1 MNMKEKIKNILFI
14 ISIFYSVV
22 IIVSMIFTTIN
33 MVDIVDLSDTRENKS
48 KLKEYKAQVS
58 LLEEN
63 KCTKM
68 INKIIKHY
76 EETSYDGNVK
86 IKEMFNYDFDDSLLS
101 YYGDTQKACNISE
114 EDAKKYNLPF
124 KFVAAS
130 IQRDELYQRYYF
142 QYELNFRD
150 IYMRDIGQAVL
161 TGIEYNINRSNIL
174 EIISDLIEISSR
186 EVIVNE

>member
-1 MNMKEKIKNILFI
+1 MKEKIKNILFI

-22 IIVSMIFTTIN
+22 IIISMIFVTTN
-33 MVDIVDLSDTRENKS
+33 MVDSVDLSDTRENKS
-48 KLKEYKAQVS
+48 KLKEYKEQVS

-63 KCTKM
+63 KCTKI

-76 EETSYDGNVK
+76 EETSYDGSVN
-86 IKEMFNYDFDDSLLS
+86 IKEMFDYDFDNSLLS
-101 YYGDTQKACNISE
+101 FYGDVKESCNISD
-114 EDAKKYNLPF
+114 EDAKKYNLPS

-142 QYELNFRD
+142 QYELNFMD

-161 TGIEYNINRSNIL
+161 SGIEYNINRTNIL